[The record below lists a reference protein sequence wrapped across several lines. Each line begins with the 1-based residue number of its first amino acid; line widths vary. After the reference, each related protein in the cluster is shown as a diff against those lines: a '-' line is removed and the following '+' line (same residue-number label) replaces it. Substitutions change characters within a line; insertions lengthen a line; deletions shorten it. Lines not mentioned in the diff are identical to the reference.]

1 MTLLFKINAYLGWMG
16 VLPIHS
22 YPFSFLFHPEWI
34 QDVFRG
40 DLRSS

>member
-1 MTLLFKINAYLGWMG
+1 MDG

-22 YPFSFLFHPEWI
+22 YTLSFSFHSEWI